1 MIHRTFIAFDDQTL
15 GELWRI
21 NIGSGFNVLPFG
33 LLPFD
38 DVALAPVNADLVRN
52 VLGARRIDP
61 HQKP

>member
-1 MIHRTFIAFDDQTL
+1 
-15 GELWRI
+15 
-21 NIGSGFNVLPFG
+21 VLPFG